1 MNPTFRHIDWSAC
14 GPGVTR
20 LGHLTLHFWVK
31 SAKVPSW
38 RQLIEI
44 QLNLTS
50 LQYLGKSVR
59 SRGHTYQFFDTA
71 PANDV
76 ISLSNTTMPS
86 HKTPLSFTRRT
97 VYTLSFHPSSP
108 TFLLP

>member
-20 LGHLTLHFWVK
+20 LDHLTLRFWVK

-38 RQLIEI
+38 RQLLEI
-44 QLNLTS
+44 QLSLIS
-50 LQYLGKSVR
+50 LQHLGKSVR
-59 SRGHTYQFFDTA
+59 SRAHTFAFFDTA

-86 HKTPLSFTRRT
+86 HKTPSSFIQWMGS
-97 VYTLSFHPSSP
+97 TLSFRLSSP

>member
-20 LGHLTLHFWVK
+20 LGHLILRFWVK
-31 SAKVPSW
+31 SAKVTSW
-38 RQLIEI
+38 RQLLEI
-44 QLNLTS
+44 QLSLTS
-50 LQYLGKSVR
+50 LQYLGKNVR
-59 SRGHTYQFFDTA
+59 PRAHTYTFFNTA
-71 PANDV
+71 PADNV

-86 HKTPLSFTRRT
+86 HKTPSFSTRRT
-97 VYTLSFHPSSP
+97 VYTLSSHPSSP